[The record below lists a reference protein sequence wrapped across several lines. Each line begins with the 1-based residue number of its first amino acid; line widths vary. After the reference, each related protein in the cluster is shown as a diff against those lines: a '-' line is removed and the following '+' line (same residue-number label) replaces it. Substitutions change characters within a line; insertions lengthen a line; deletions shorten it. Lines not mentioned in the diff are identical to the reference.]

1 MALRVPFTFLPAS
14 KPRSSAPTAVVLTLW
29 LSTMPALG
37 CGFLPKRT
45 RALRRSASCSSSQV
59 SSLCARRG
67 GSNGR
72 RSSTAGSRHAG
83 ASARCSCHA
92 PHRRQSVEDLAQ
104 RVHPGASGS
113 SRDGEV
119 GLDQGPLGVGEIGL
133 VCSSHHARYP
143 TGPPL
148 HDPFSDGFS
157 ALQQVVPK
165 RRERHSRPLRTAVP
179 RARQGEAETEKAG
192 VLKC

>member
-1 MALRVPFTFLPAS
+1 MPSSRSKTFA
-14 KPRSSAPTAVVLTLW
+14 AWIFA
-29 LSTMPALG
+29 LSTSPWVSTSRWRLECPSPSCQHRSHALQRLLSSG
-37 CGFLPKRT
+37 RLDALAVDNAGGAGLWVLLPKRT

-59 SSLCARRG
+59 PSLCARRG

-72 RSSTAGSRHAG
+72 RSSRVGSRHAG
-83 ASARCSCHA
+83 ASARCSRHA

-133 VCSSHHARYP
+133 VCSSHLMPGILPGHHF
-143 TGPPL
+143 TI
-148 HDPFSDGFS
+148 PFQTVS
-157 ALQQVVPK
+157 
-165 RRERHSRPLRTAVP
+165 
-179 RARQGEAETEKAG
+179 
-192 VLKC
+192 

>member
-1 MALRVPFTFLPAS
+1 VGSSPSGHVPCGAV
-14 KPRSSAPTAVVLTLW
+14 PRAAP
-29 LSTMPALG
+29 
-37 CGFLPKRT
+37 PKC
-45 RALRRSASCSSSQV
+45 RR
-59 SSLCARRG
+59 CARRG

-72 RSSTAGSRHAG
+72 PSSTAGSRHAG

-133 VCSSHHARYP
+133 VCSSHLMPGILSGHHFTIPFQTVSRNCPKSLGYAREV
-143 TGPPL
+143 GL
-148 HDPFSDGFS
+148 RE
-157 ALQQVVPK
+157 AK
-165 RRERHSRPLRTAVP
+165 RDLRPVRSSVYRSNPCSERCP
-179 RARQGEAETEKAG
+179 
-192 VLKC
+192 